1 LRPSVAEIVWVSK
14 YKVAKQALGS
24 VLDAQA
30 GQKGYSEAEAIEALL
45 VVAVEAFARAAGPKR
60 AAESLSYE
68 LDNLGGNV
76 DTVFLRSR

>member
-1 LRPSVAEIVWVSK
+1 MSK
-14 YKVAKQALGS
+14 YQIAKKALGNVLEAQAKQT
-24 VLDAQA
+24 
-30 GQKGYSEAEAIEALL
+30 GYSEAEAVEALL
-45 VVAVEAFARAAGPKR
+45 VVAVEAFAKAAGRER

>member
-1 LRPSVAEIVWVSK
+1 MHGKLAVSK
-14 YKVAKQALGS
+14 YKIAKEALGS
-24 VLDAQA
+24 VLAAQA
-30 GQKGYSEAEAIEALL
+30 EQTGYSEADAVEALL
-45 VVAVEAFARAAGPKR
+45 VVAVEAFANVAGRER

>member
-1 LRPSVAEIVWVSK
+1 MSK
-14 YKVAKQALGS
+14 YQVAKQALSS
-24 VLDAQA
+24 VLEAQA
-30 GQKGYSEAEAIEALL
+30 GQSGYSEAEAIEALL
-45 VVAVEAFARAAGPKR
+45 VVAVEAFAESAGRKR

>member
-1 LRPSVAEIVWVSK
+1 MSK
-14 YKVAKQALGS
+14 YQVAKQALSS
-24 VLDAQA
+24 VLEAQA
-30 GQKGYSEAEAIEALL
+30 EQSGYSEAEAIEALL
-45 VVAVEAFARAAGPKR
+45 VLAVEAFAKSAGRAR

>member
-1 LRPSVAEIVWVSK
+1 MSK
-14 YKVAKQALGS
+14 YQAAKQALAD
-24 VLDAQA
+24 VLEIQRK
-30 GQKGYSEAEAIEALL
+30 QSGYSEAEAIEALL
-45 VVAVEAFARAAGPKR
+45 VVAVEAFARTAGPKR